1 MLKNNNN
8 NLRNTRDIEYCE
20 KNIYTTKENTTNTTE
35 WDFQMHILRHWD
47 KFFEKE
53 WQNLHMLRSKNKTFH
68 RKEAHVIHAFYKEK
82 KKNSYANNRIIAIL
96 LLEFWYFKNVHKQC
110 N

>member
-68 RKEAHVIHAFYKEK
+68 RKEPHVIRAFYKEK